1 LKTIHPNILE
11 HLRSVYTPGTRVVLI
26 KMNDPYTKLTPG
38 TKGTVTGVDDI
49 GTIHV
54 NWDSGSSLG
63 VAYGEDSCRKIE
75 EKNTHIEPEKCRKNC
90 VQ

>member
-1 LKTIHPNILE
+1 MNNLHTEILKQLKNRYL
-11 HLRSVYTPGTRVVLI
+11 PGTRVVLV
-26 KMNDPYTKLTPG
+26 KMDDPYTKIAPG

-54 NWDSGSSLG
+54 NWDSGSTLG

-75 EKNTHIEPEKCRKNC
+75 EEDK
-90 VQ
+90 